1 LYLVSGRFKK
11 SLAEHGVMVTEWLAL
26 RTLYTK
32 TQSTHAAL
40 IDALGIRKSVS
51 LLRCIKH
58 LADTVD

>member
-1 LYLVSGRFKK
+1 
-11 SLAEHGVMVTEWLAL
+11 MVTEWLAL